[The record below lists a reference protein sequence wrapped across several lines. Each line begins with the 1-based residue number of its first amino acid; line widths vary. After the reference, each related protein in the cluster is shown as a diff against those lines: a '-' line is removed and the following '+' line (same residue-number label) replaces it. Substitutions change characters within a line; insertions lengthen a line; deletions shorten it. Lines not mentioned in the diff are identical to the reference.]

1 MNLTINFTTT
11 LLVQLDTSIDKSY
24 FFCWSL
30 IDKKIVKN
38 ILYLKDMIVLFVKF
52 SFFSFLDYQIR
63 D

>member
-1 MNLTINFTTT
+1 
-11 LLVQLDTSIDKSY
+11 VQLDTSIDKSY
-24 FFCWSL
+24 FLCWSL